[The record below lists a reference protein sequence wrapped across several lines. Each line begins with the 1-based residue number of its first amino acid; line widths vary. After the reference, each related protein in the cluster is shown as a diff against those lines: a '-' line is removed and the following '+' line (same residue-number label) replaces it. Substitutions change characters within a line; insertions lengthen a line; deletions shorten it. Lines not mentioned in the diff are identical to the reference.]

1 MFLSALCPK
10 FSLSFTPV
18 LNKNRQ
24 ALTLIF
30 SSFPGFA
37 LYLGLMF
44 RKSCSE
50 VFRFTKLQI
59 FFAHCKFY
67 CMRKNIE
74 INFKTRFKIKL
85 YTQF

>member
-37 LYLGLMF
+37 LYLGLML
-44 RKSCSE
+44 RTML
-50 VFRFTKLQI
+50 RFTKLQ
-59 FFAHCKFY
+59 FFFLHTANFY
-67 CMRKNIE
+67 CMRKDIE
-74 INFKTRFKIKL
+74 INFKIRFKIK
-85 YTQF
+85 